1 MNKRALITGIGGQ
14 DGSLLAELLLDQ
26 GYDVSGIVRRSGA
39 SYPNLEP
46 LRERI
51 DLVEADLSDQLAL
64 VRALRATRPHEV
76 YNLAS
81 VSFVPASWEH
91 PVLTAELA
99 AVGVTALLEAI
110 REVDATI
117 RFYQASSSEI
127 FGEPRESPQTEETPL
142 SPLTPYGVAKAYAH
156 FIVRS
161 YRIRYG
167 LHASAGILY
176 NHESPRRP
184 LEFVPRKVAH
194 AAAAIS
200 LGLEGELWLGDL
212 DSRRDWGYA
221 GDYVRAMWLM
231 VQQDEGDDYVVA
243 TGVTRSVRD
252 LVETAFE
259 HVGLD
264 SREYV
269 HIDESLQRGTAEL
282 HNLVGDPAKA
292 KRELGWEPTV
302 VVRGARPADGRR
314 RARAAPRRS
323 RTGHLVTGP
332 SERLGRRGDQCGVAL
347 SEPKRERALQLLDAL
362 RRPAGVDE
370 ALAEV
375 LEREVLELGR
385 FDASE
390 RGGLAQHRDACV
402 VLVPAAMRLADPDH
416 RLDPCGLVG
425 SCGQAPSQVVE
436 RLVGPAEDARRV
448 AQIAQQPRL
457 GARVALRQLRLGSD
471 DRGFDRLGVCR
482 DLAQPFVPLGER

>member
-231 VQQDEGDDYVVA
+231 VQQDRGDDYVVA

-302 VVRGARPADGRR
+302 SFEGLVQLMVDAELERLRGEV
-314 RARAAPRRS
+314 ARA
-323 RTGHLVTGP
+323 T
-332 SERLGRRGDQCGVAL
+332 
-347 SEPKRERALQLLDAL
+347 
-362 RRPAGVDE
+362 
-370 ALAEV
+370 
-375 LEREVLELGR
+375 
-385 FDASE
+385 
-390 RGGLAQHRDACV
+390 
-402 VLVPAAMRLADPDH
+402 
-416 RLDPCGLVG
+416 
-425 SCGQAPSQVVE
+425 
-436 RLVGPAEDARRV
+436 
-448 AQIAQQPRL
+448 
-457 GARVALRQLRLGSD
+457 
-471 DRGFDRLGVCR
+471 
-482 DLAQPFVPLGER
+482 